1 MSQIRFSSS
10 SSSSNPKPKGVVL
23 PPSVR
28 NLYEHTSNF
37 DRTNQSWTKQS
48 SEDIDIKL
56 SKARSM
62 RAFAHT
68 SIDYSVILMGSI
80 CLNIKNVNTKTIIT
94 DLYNRRITKVQH
106 GAFACTPL
114 EWVSRSAE
122 ENNIN
127 EMQVSNEVKV
137 AQQLEMFFNRRPNA
151 REEVRLQWMKIVS
164 YDPHTLTG
172 KFLVVHLLKE
182 CEFLIK
188 KYIKHGP
195 SLGLS
200 VEEYV
205 DLTSALFNHCNPVE
219 SLGNIEQEHSY
230 ALSNSFTKQSLG
242 SKLISPVDPDQP
254 IPRQVICQCN
264 GNHVCIMT

>member
-1 MSQIRFSSS
+1 M
-10 SSSSNPKPKGVVL
+10 VL

-28 NLYEHTSNF
+28 NLYEHNSNF
-37 DRTNQSWTKQS
+37 DRTNQSLTKQS
-48 SEDIDIKL
+48 SEDIDIKR

-62 RAFAHT
+62 RDFAHT
-68 SIDYSVILMGSI
+68 SIDYSVILLGSI
-80 CLNIKNVNTKTIIT
+80 CLNSKTETIIT

-151 REEVRLQWMKIVS
+151 REEVRLQWMKIVF
-164 YDPHTLTG
+164 YAPHTLTG
-172 KFLVVHLLKE
+172 KFLAVHLLKE

-205 DLTSALFNHCNPVE
+205 DLTSALFNHYNPVE

-230 ALSNSFTKQSLG
+230 ALSNPFTKQSLG
-242 SKLISPVDPDQP
+242 SKLTCRSGSTNTKTSDLSMK
-254 IPRQVICQCN
+254 R
-264 GNHVCIMT
+264 